1 MLLKE
6 SQGGRLYIT
15 ERGAVI
21 TNVDAEVL
29 GEDFDLVLGEMSNEQ
44 RQYLHGRIGRV
55 GLVPVFL
62 GIHKG
67 GVDLVRMDSIHDPL
81 TKSQVEELHRLFSL
95 GGE

>member
-1 MLLKE
+1 MGLRE
-6 SQGGRLYIT
+6 GQGGRLYIT

-29 GEDFDLVLGEMSNEQ
+29 DLDFDLVLGEMSNEQ

-62 GIHKG
+62 GIHHG
-67 GVDLVRMDSIHDPL
+67 GIDLVPMDSIHEKL
-81 TKSQVEELHRLFSL
+81 TKSQVEKLYQLFSL
-95 GGE
+95 EGE